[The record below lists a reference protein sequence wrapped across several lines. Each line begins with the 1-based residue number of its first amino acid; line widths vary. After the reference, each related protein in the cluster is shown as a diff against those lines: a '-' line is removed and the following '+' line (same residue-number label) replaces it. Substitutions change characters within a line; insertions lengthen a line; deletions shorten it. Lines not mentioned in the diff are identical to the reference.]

1 MVAKNTKA
9 CFSLPKDCAED
20 LLACFCLPLS
30 TCFCLP
36 LSTCFCLPKDCAE
49 NLSAVTVDAYFCC
62 QQVT

>member
-9 CFSLPKDCAED
+9 CFSLPKDCTED
-20 LLACFCLPLS
+20 LSA
-30 TCFCLP
+30 CFCLP

-49 NLSAVTVDAYFCC
+49 NLSVVIVDAYFCC